1 MFSRQVVVMFMGL
14 LSLAEAQNFGSQPV
28 KQRPV
33 SKVIN
38 LLKDMQDQLG
48 KEQEEDQ
55 EVFDQFA
62 CWCETNEKLKTKAIA
77 DAELKIKNLG
87 SSIEELTAK
96 SAQLTTDIAT
106 LEEAITKGKAG
117 LAEAT
122 SVRDKELAEFNQDDK
137 DAIVAIKG
145 LHGAVQVLGG
155 HNAGAALSQ
164 EALVQLHQAL
174 APHVSHVELR
184 RLGLASKQQ
193 RMVASFLQQPTGA
206 TSYNSNSGEIFGVLQ
221 AMKESF
227 ETNMDTSRKEEKQG
241 ASDFAG
247 MKDAKTKELA
257 AATSQRD
264 SKENELAKTDE
275 ENANSKIDLKDTT
288 AQLEADSAFLADLKT
303 RCAAMDK
310 EWAARQQMRQDE
322 TTAISEALKILT
334 DDDARE
340 LMSKTTG
347 FLQSSMSLRSAGKA
361 AAARVLRTAAQKL
374 GKPRLAMLAE
384 AMKGDVF
391 SKIKEN
397 IDGMVAQLSQE
408 TKDEIKHR
416 DYCIE
421 ELHQNTL
428 STDEEYHEK
437 SNLETRQA
445 DLESSIKKLT
455 EDIAAAESEVAETQ
469 IQMKKSSETRAQE
482 SKDFHVIIV
491 DARATQDILGKAV
504 DKLNEFYARKAAL
517 LQMTTKKAAQAP
529 PPTFEPY
536 KKAGGGG
543 VVAMIEGI
551 IAESKLAETHAISDN
566 NDSQLAYEE
575 FMKDSN
581 KSIKTLRKEITDK
594 SAQKA
599 TDDADLERVKADLVQ
614 NFKDLEALNDVS
626 NNVHSDCDFVLKN
639 FEQRQADRTN
649 EMDALNEAKAMMSQ
663 A

>member
-566 NDSQLAYEE
+566 NESQLAYEE

>member
-1 MFSRQVVVMFMGL
+1 MFSREVLVVFMGL
-14 LSLAEAQNFGSQPV
+14 LAFAEAQNFGSQPV

-38 LLKDMQDQLG
+38 LLKDMQGQLG

-96 SAQLTTDIAT
+96 SAQLTTDIAN

-117 LAEAT
+117 LAEAAA
-122 SVRDKELAEFNQDDK
+122 VRDKELAEFNQDDK

-145 LHGAVQVLGG
+145 LHGAVQVLGK
-155 HNAGAALSQ
+155 HSAGAALSQ

-174 APHVSHVELR
+174 APHVSHAELR

-193 RMVASFLQQPTGA
+193 SMVASFLQQPTGA

-227 ETNMDTSRKEEKQG
+227 ETNMETSRKEEKQG
-241 ASDFAG
+241 SSDFAS

-257 AATSQRD
+257 AAINQRD
-264 SKENELAKTDE
+264 SKESNLAKTDE

-288 AQLEADSAFLADLKT
+288 AQLAADSAFLADLKT

-347 FLQSSMSLRSAGKA
+347 FLQSSMSLRSTGRSV
-361 AAARVLRTAAQKL
+361 AARVLRTAAQKL
-374 GKPRLAMLAE
+374 GKPKLAMLAE

-391 SKIKEN
+391 AKIIQN

-421 ELHQNTL
+421 ELHQNSL
-428 STDEEYHEK
+428 ATDEDYHEK
-437 SNLETRQA
+437 SNLEARQA
-445 DLESSIKKLT
+445 DLEASIKKLA
-455 EDIAAAESEVAETQ
+455 EEIAAANAEVTETQ
-469 IQMKKSSETRAQE
+469 IQMKKSSEVRAEE
-482 SKDFHVIIV
+482 SKDFGVIIA
-491 DARATQDILGKAV
+491 DARATQEILGKAV
-504 DKLNEFYARKAAL
+504 AKLNEFYARKAAM
-517 LQMTTKKAAQAP
+517 LQIAAHKAGQAP

-543 VVAMIEGI
+543 VVAMIKGI
-551 IAESKLAETHAISDN
+551 IAESRDAETHAISDN
-566 NDSQLAYEE
+566 NASQLAYEE

-599 TDDADLERVKADLVQ
+599 TDDVDLEGVKADLVQ
-614 NFKDLEALNDVS
+614 NFKDLEALNGMS
-626 NNVHSDCDFVLKN
+626 NSIHSECDFVLKN
-639 FEQRQADRTN
+639 FEQRQDARTN